1 MLKRT
6 FSMSLFRPS
15 GGALAASGGGR
26 LAPAATAGILW
37 LLVALVTAYWL
48 LQVWGRA
55 PLVPVAAMAGNPLQ
69 ADVGAVARALG
80 AQPEA
85 PVDAP
90 VAPPVSSRFKLIGV
104 VGQPGQ
110 RGAALIAV
118 DAQPPRPVTVGD
130 VVDGEVRL
138 LSVTQRVARLGT
150 RSADPAGFELSLPEQ
165 KD

>member
-6 FSMSLFRPS
+6 FSLSLFRPS

-26 LAPAATAGILW
+26 LAPAVAAGLLW
-37 LLVALVTAYWL
+37 LLAALVTAYWV
-48 LQVWGRA
+48 LQVWGQA

-85 PVDAP
+85 PVNAP
-90 VAPPVSSRFKLIGV
+90 VAPPVSSRFKLMGL

-110 RGAALIAV
+110 RGAALIGV
-118 DAQPPRPVTVGD
+118 DAQPPRPVTVGA
-130 VVDGEVRL
+130 VVDGDVRL
-138 LSVTQRVARLGT
+138 LSVGQRMVRLGA
-150 RSADPAGFELSLPEQ
+150 RSDDPAAFELNLPEH
-165 KD
+165 KE